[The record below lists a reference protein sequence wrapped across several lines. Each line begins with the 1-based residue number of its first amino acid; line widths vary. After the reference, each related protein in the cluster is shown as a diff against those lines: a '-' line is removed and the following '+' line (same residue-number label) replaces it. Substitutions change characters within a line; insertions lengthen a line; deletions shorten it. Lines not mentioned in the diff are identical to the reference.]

1 MNVDKLTICLRSIVD
16 SLDFGQDKQLS
27 CDISSIREYLESP
40 YFRVAVFGPF
50 NHGKSTLLNALL
62 GTRALPIDI
71 IPTTGAVIS
80 IKHGVELSTSINLRD
95 GNKVSESGTDLLR
108 RFAILDGDRRMRDDV
123 ISVEMFCPHP
133 LLERAVEILDLPGT
147 NDREEQDALVRSE
160 LLKADL
166 VIQVL
171 DARKLMT
178 LGEREGLR
186 DWLIDRGIETV
197 VFVINFLNL
206 LEQQEQQEVWNRGR
220 YVAESFR
227 ANLPPGISNMYRVDA
242 LPALRAKLKGDTAE
256 AHSSGI
262 FVFES
267 AIQSIVETW
276 SSSTIQDFRFP
287 RAASVISQV
296 KQTLH
301 ARIQT
306 AQTELQ
312 IASDRHSQIV
322 RSGKQ
327 SERAIK
333 QSFKSSTGSLREW
346 LSIQNLLS
354 RYQTEVASA
363 LEKGNFRDWENGVF
377 KQTLVGYKREIVK
390 WVTQG
395 STTFNRTKPDDL
407 YISFPADPDIN
418 LPEQPSE
425 QAGDAGSVVGTGAV
439 WGTVG
444 FFLGG
449 PIGAAIGTAIGAAA
463 SHGSNEEAK
472 EAWNKYYSN
481 RSQAYKNAA
490 SDYLERFSIQAL
502 TKLEQYEREAE
513 KIISFQQPHEPH
525 EVFLKRGQLEI
536 LQGLL
541 SDLVSAEPVSDPSSQ
556 FMKS

>member
-1 MNVDKLTICLRSIVD
+1 MNVDQLKICLRSIAN
-16 SLDFGQDKQLS
+16 SLDFEQDEQLGS
-27 CDISSIREYLESP
+27 DILSICEYLEIP

-80 IKHGVELSTSINLRD
+80 IKHGLELSTSINLRD
-95 GNKVSESGTDLLR
+95 GNKVSERGTDLLR
-108 RFAILDGDRRMRDDV
+108 HFAILDGDRRMRDDV

-133 LLERAVEILDLPGT
+133 LLEKAVEILDLPGT
-147 NDREEQDALVRSE
+147 NDREEQDALVRSQ

-166 VIQVL
+166 VIQVV

-197 VFVINFLNL
+197 IFVINFLNL
-206 LEQQEQQEVWNRGR
+206 LEPQEQQEVCNRAR

-262 FVFES
+262 FAFES
-267 AIQSIVETW
+267 AVQSIVETW
-276 SSSTIQDFRFP
+276 SFSKIQSLRFP
-287 RAASVISQV
+287 RAVSVISQV
-296 KQTLH
+296 KQTLYLK
-301 ARIQT
+301 IQA

-312 IASDRHSQIV
+312 IASDSHNKTV
-322 RSGKQ
+322 SGGQQ
-327 SERAIK
+327 SERTIR
-333 QSFKSSTGSLREW
+333 QSFKSSIGILREW

-354 RYQTEVASA
+354 RYQTEAASA
-363 LEKGNFRDWENGVF
+363 LERNNFRDWENGVF
-377 KQTLVGYKREIVK
+377 KQTLVGYKREIMK
-390 WVTQG
+390 WVTQA
-395 STTFNRTKPDDL
+395 STIFNHTKPDDL
-407 YISFPADPDIN
+407 YIPFPADPDVN
-418 LPEQPSE
+418 LPEQPSK
-425 QAGDAGSVVGTGAV
+425 QSGDAGAVVGTGVV

-472 EAWNKYYSN
+472 DAWSKYYSE
-481 RSQAYKNAA
+481 RSQAYKDAA
-490 SDYLERFSIQAL
+490 RNYLERFSTQAL
-502 TKLEQYEREAE
+502 NKLEEYERESE
-513 KIISFQQPHEPH
+513 KIISFQQPQEPR
-525 EVFLKRGQLEI
+525 EVLIKTGQLEM
-536 LQGLL
+536 LQSLL
-541 SDLVSAEPVSDPSSQ
+541 SNLVSAETSS
-556 FMKS
+556 SV